1 MGQAA
6 AGREDST
13 RGAATI
19 CCTTRDTVPASTHG
33 VGRGGSGFAGP
44 GGQCCTGRPR
54 GGDCEV
60 MPDQLAPAGV
70 MLANSG
76 GHNERVAVALSLP
89 EASENGDEQGGPNRR
104 HFDPFCKLECGTDRT
119 ALASDGFAGREVL
132 SGDRPLK
139 RKLVNIKALREEE
152 LHLSDALALLALRM
166 TERRGGATSPTQGAS
181 RSPREV
187 ASASPCR
194 GSPASSAEW
203 ARRLLLSDNAL
214 RGVPASLAAE
224 ACRTTFQDRGSG
236 QRAIDEEEFRASY
249 VTLLEEA
256 NRTAEFRL
264 LEVRE
269 ELMAACFEE
278 MDCEC
283 TGQISLQ
290 RFVDFLCSTGEENQL
305 MLEVSPETAERFF
318 VQVAKGA
325 KVLSY
330 DQFKEEITE
339 GCLRVLHRNI
349 TLRHS
354 LRKKFRDYW
363 F

>member
-236 QRAIDEEEFRASY
+236 QRAIDEEEWVFASCLY
-249 VTLLEEA
+249 FTSRSFTPPWTRLW
-256 NRTAEFRL
+256 TAEFRL

-269 ELMAACFEE
+269 ELGRYFSA
-278 MDCEC
+278 
-283 TGQISLQ
+283 S
-290 RFVDFLCSTGEENQL
+290 VSTSYL
-305 MLEVSPETAERFF
+305 LPTEVLPWRWRRWRS
-318 VQVAKGA
+318 
-325 KVLSY
+325 
-330 DQFKEEITE
+330 
-339 GCLRVLHRNI
+339 
-349 TLRHS
+349 
-354 LRKKFRDYW
+354 
-363 F
+363 